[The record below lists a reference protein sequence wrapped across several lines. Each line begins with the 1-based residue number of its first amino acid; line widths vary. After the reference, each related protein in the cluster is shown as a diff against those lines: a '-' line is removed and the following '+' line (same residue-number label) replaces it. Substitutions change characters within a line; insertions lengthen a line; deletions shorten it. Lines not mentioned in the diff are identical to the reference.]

1 MLKRSAESTRK
12 ASDGMQDEKNVG
24 AKGEIERFAI
34 DVQPGLLLAKGMKT
48 NGEVRRNMNPKR

>member
-1 MLKRSAESTRK
+1 
-12 ASDGMQDEKNVG
+12 MQDEKNVG